1 MPSVPQSSSE
11 QCPHCHGAAILAGKI
26 LMVQGIGDAD
36 ASFDKC
42 HEGNKLQNKMPGQSG
57 GSLRGGKPNRK
68 WLEATSYGRGGMR
81 GLQAERKVPAKT
93 EAGRD
98 LKGGLPNRERE
109 GKWSTRKPA
118 RGLVGRSKSGFGSE
132 LSDKSRE

>member
-1 MPSVPQSSSE
+1 
-11 QCPHCHGAAILAGKI
+11 
-26 LMVQGIGDAD
+26 MVQGIGDAN

-68 WLEATSYGRGGMR
+68 WLEATSYGRGGTR

-98 LKGGLPNRERE
+98 LKGGLPNREQE

-118 RGLVGRSKSGFGSE
+118 RGLVGCSKSGFGSE

>member
-1 MPSVPQSSSE
+1 
-11 QCPHCHGAAILAGKI
+11 
-26 LMVQGIGDAD
+26 MVQGIGDAD

-93 EAGRD
+93 EAGM
-98 LKGGLPNRERE
+98 GLERRIAE
-109 GKWSTRKPA
+109 QGARGQVVHEETRKGPC
-118 RGLVGRSKSGFGSE
+118 GPQ
-132 LSDKSRE
+132 